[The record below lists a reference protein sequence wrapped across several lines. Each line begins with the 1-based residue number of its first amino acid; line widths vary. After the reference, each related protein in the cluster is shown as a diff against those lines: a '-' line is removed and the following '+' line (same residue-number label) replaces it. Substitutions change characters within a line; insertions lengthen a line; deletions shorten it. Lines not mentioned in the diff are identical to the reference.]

1 MENSKTSAIL
11 LFQCPRTRI
20 LSILISFSFSFYTRD
35 KYTKNMLNA
44 FVFLNCDIGT
54 EPAIVSEI
62 SDIASVSEVVQ
73 VSGVSDIVTKVSEE
87 RSENIAKSVK
97 KICAIANM
105 RSSLTMIISEEHAM
119 THMEVA

>member
-11 LFQCPRTRI
+11 LFQCSRTRI
-20 LSILISFSFSFYTRD
+20 LSILISFSFYTRD

-44 FVFLNCDIGT
+44 FVFLNCDIRT

-62 SDIASVSEVVQ
+62 SHIASVSEVVQ

-119 THMEVA
+119 THMGVA